1 MRKEFRIDFR
11 CTEDEFFAIN
21 STAKDCGLTKSDYV
35 RKVILGFRPWKRLSE
50 EELLLLQDIRKATA
64 DLQHIHNLFHQGSY
78 TALMKELQAIVNQL
92 KSLLYDSN
100 RKKH

>member
-11 CTEDEFFAIN
+11 CMEDEFFAIN
-21 STAKDCGLTKSDYV
+21 SAAKDCGLTKSDYV
-35 RKVILGFRPWKRLSE
+35 RKVVLEFRPWKRLSE

-64 DLQHIHNLFHQGSY
+64 DLQHIHNYFYQGSY
-78 TALMKELQAIVNQL
+78 TALMEELQSIVNQL